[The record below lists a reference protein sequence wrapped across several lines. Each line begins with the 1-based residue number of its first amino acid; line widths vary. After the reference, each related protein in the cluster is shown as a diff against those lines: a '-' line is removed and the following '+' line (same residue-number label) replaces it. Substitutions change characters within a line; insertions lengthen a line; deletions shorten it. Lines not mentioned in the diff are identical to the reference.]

1 MIVGHAFIQVTWQMS
16 HVTRPLS
23 HINAGATITIN
34 PQRLQSALS
43 HIENAAAA
51 IAESHRV
58 PPSHEAHL
66 SHNLETRA
74 SAATA
79 VDVDW
84 AALSDVVSRDLGLR
98 VDLHSVNVP
107 FVVEGVRRGLE
118 GGGLIR
124 HGKGACVWR
133 DGVKYEGIDCWAIV
147 RLTVI

>member
-1 MIVGHAFIQVTWQMS
+1 
-16 HVTRPLS
+16 LS

-43 HIENAAAA
+43 HIKTAAAA
-51 IAESHRV
+51 SAESNQLS
-58 PPSHEAHL
+58 PSHEAHL
-66 SHNLETRA
+66 SHNLEARA

-84 AALSDVVSRDLGLR
+84 AALSDVVSRDIGLR
-98 VDLHSVNVP
+98 VDLHSANVT

-118 GGGLIR
+118 GGGLMR

-133 DGVKYEGIDCWAIV
+133 DGVKYEGIDCGAIE
-147 RLTVI
+147 RLTLISCGARAQS